1 MSITGCCAQSL
12 SAWLAKI
19 QAVHFLAEL
28 LQGTWCKL
36 AINAVVR
43 AIAVATLLA
52 LPVCPE
58 SLIGG
63 ELAAVMCTTTIT
75 AGHTK
80 AVAQRKA
87 LPTLAALLAW
97 QRTWILRL
105 VQVGAGQRAG
115 AGAFLKMTVVWTGK
129 S

>member
-1 MSITGCCAQSL
+1 MSITGRCAQSL

-19 QAVHFLAEL
+19 QAVYFLAVL
-28 LQGTWCKL
+28 LQETRCKL
-36 AINAVVR
+36 AINTVVR
-43 AIAVATLLA
+43 TIAVATLLA

-63 ELAAVMCTTTIT
+63 ELAAVMRTTTIA
-75 AGHTK
+75 AGHTE

-87 LPTLAALLAW
+87 LSTLAALLAW
-97 QRTWILRL
+97 KWTWLLRL
-105 VQVGAGQRAG
+105 IQVGACQRAG
-115 AGAFLKMTVVWTGK
+115 AGALLKMTVVWTGK

>member
-1 MSITGCCAQSL
+1 MPIAGRCAQSL

-19 QAVHFLAEL
+19 QAVHFLAVL
-28 LQGTWCKL
+28 LQGARCKL
-36 AINAVVR
+36 AIHAVVR
-43 AIAVATLLA
+43 AVAMAALSA

-63 ELAAVMCTTTIT
+63 ELAAVMCAATIT
-75 AGHTK
+75 AGHTE

-87 LPTLAALLAW
+87 LPTLAALLAR
-97 QRTWILRL
+97 QRTWLLRL
-105 VQVGAGQRAG
+105 VQIGAGHRTG
-115 AGAFLKMTVVWTGK
+115 AGALLKMTVVWTGK

>member
-1 MSITGCCAQSL
+1 MSITSRCAQSL
-12 SAWLAKI
+12 CARLAKI
-19 QAVHFLAEL
+19 QAVHFLAVL
-28 LQGTWCKL
+28 LQGTWCRL
-36 AINAVVR
+36 AIDAVVR
-43 AIAVATLLA
+43 AVAVATLLA

-63 ELAAVMCTTTIT
+63 ELAAAMRTTTIA

-87 LPTLAALLAW
+87 LPTLAALLAR
-97 QRTWILRL
+97 QRTWLLRL

-115 AGAFLKMTVVWTGK
+115 AGALLKMTVVWTGK

>member
-1 MSITGCCAQSL
+1 MSITSRCTQSL
-12 SAWLAKI
+12 GAWLAKI
-19 QAVHFLAEL
+19 QAVHFLAVL

-36 AINAVVR
+36 AIHAVVG
-43 AIAVATLLA
+43 AVAVATLLA

-63 ELAAVMCTTTIT
+63 ELVAVMRTTTIA

-87 LPTLAALLAW
+87 LPTLAALLAR
-97 QRTWILRL
+97 QRT
-105 VQVGAGQRAG
+105 
-115 AGAFLKMTVVWTGK
+115 
-129 S
+129 